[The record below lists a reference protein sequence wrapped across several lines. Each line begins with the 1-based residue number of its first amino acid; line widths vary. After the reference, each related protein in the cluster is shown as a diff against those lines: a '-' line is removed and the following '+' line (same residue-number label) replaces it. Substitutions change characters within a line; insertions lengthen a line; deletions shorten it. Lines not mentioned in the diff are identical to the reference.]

1 MKNNSH
7 IVNKMQNIEIP
18 MFNLKLEISKIAF
31 RIFGIDIYWYALIIV
46 FSIVSALLYC
56 KKINGRYKIKFGTIL
71 DICIWAIPIG
81 FICARLYY
89 VIFNLNYFMQNP
101 ILILDIRDGG
111 LAIYGGIIGGIIT
124 IAFYC
129 NKHRINL
136 LDLLDYISPA
146 VALAQCIGRW
156 GNFINAEAYGTET
169 NLPWKMCIIENG
181 IQKCVHPT
189 FLYES
194 ICTLIIFILL
204 SKLQKNRKF
213 KGEILYLYLILYA
226 FVRFWIEDIR
236 IDSLMLYNLRISQIL
251 SMTIFILFLGIFTYS
266 VIKNHIMS
274 KKIKK

>member
-1 MKNNSH
+1 
-7 IVNKMQNIEIP
+7 MQIIEIP

-31 RIFGIDIYWYALIIV
+31 EIFGINIYWYALIIV

-56 KKINGRYKIKFGTIL
+56 KKIDGKYGIKFVTIL
-71 DICIWAIPIG
+71 DLCIWVIPIG
-81 FICARLYY
+81 FACARLYY

-101 ILILDIRDGG
+101 ILIFDIRDGG

-124 IAFYC
+124 IVYYC
-129 NKHRINL
+129 KRNRINIL
-136 LDLLDYISPA
+136 NLLDYIAPA
-146 VALAQCIGRW
+146 VALAQSIGRW
-156 GNFINAEAYGTET
+156 GNFVNVEAYGTET

-194 ICTLIIFILL
+194 ISTFIIFISL
-204 SKLQKNRKF
+204 SKIQKNRKI

-226 FVRFWIEDIR
+226 FVRFWIEGIR

-251 SMTIFILFLGIFTYS
+251 SIAIFILFLGIFTYA

-274 KKIKK
+274 KKVKK